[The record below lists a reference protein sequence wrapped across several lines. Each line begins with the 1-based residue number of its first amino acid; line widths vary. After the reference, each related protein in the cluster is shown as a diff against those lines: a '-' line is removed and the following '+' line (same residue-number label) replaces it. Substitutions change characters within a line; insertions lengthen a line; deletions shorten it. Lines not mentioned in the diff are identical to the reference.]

1 MKIRSFIFLL
11 LFASTLPFALSA
23 CDSEGPAE
31 KAGEN
36 VDQATERAGDA
47 AENAMDKAEDKTEQM
62 QDRVEEQTENR

>member
-11 LFASTLPFALSA
+11 LFVSALPFALNA

-36 VDQATERAGDA
+36 VDKATERAGDA
-47 AENAMDKAEDKTEQM
+47 AENAMDKAEEKTEQM
-62 QDRVEEQTENR
+62 RDKVEQQTENR